1 MKKSQKKEDIINTAE
16 KLFYQNGFH
25 AIGVK
30 NILDQAEV
38 ATMTMYYHFK
48 SKEDVIKEV
57 LIHREKQYF
66 QLLEA
71 KINRENGFDPYVES
85 LIKAHLDW
93 IETDG
98 FNGCLFL
105 RAKQE
110 YEGVNEEITSLTREH
125 KKRLLNKIENDLKL
139 LHASQSLSIQLFII
153 LEGITSMV
161 QTLELDKVK
170 ESAMDLAKSIQIS
183 KYR

>member
-16 KLFYQNGFH
+16 KLFYQHGFH

-30 NILDQAEV
+30 NILEQAGV

-48 SKEDVIKEV
+48 SKEDVIKEILV
-57 LIHREKQYF
+57 QREKQYF
-66 QLLEA
+66 QLLEV
-71 KINRENGFDPYVES
+71 KINRDNGINQYIES

-110 YEGVNEEITSLTREH
+110 YDGVNEEIASLSKKH
-125 KKRLLNKIENDLKL
+125 KKKLIDKIEMDLNL
-139 LHASQSLSIQLFII
+139 LQCPESLSVQISII
-153 LEGITSMV
+153 LEGLTSMV
-161 QTLELDKVK
+161 QILELDKVK
-170 ESAMDLAKSIQIS
+170 DNAIDLAKSIQVTE
-183 KYR
+183 